1 MKRTGTR
8 GVIKASGLGL
18 FLMSMLGVVVGGGCS
33 ASKVEGTDSSTHWV
47 ACQTDDDC
55 AKAGIA
61 GPCRD
66 GRCVPPTSALPDASG
81 SGGDTTVGSAG
92 TGGTSSVTGGAG
104 GATATPSAGGVAN
117 TGGTVTAGGSRA
129 TAGADAGPAT
139 GRDGSVPRDAAAAE
153 GGAREG
159 GVPASL
165 AACVQD
171 SDCALANAMCCG
183 VCGEPSRADKVAVN
197 TVHVQDWYRT
207 VCGDGACPP
216 CVPLDGPYDALCDHG
231 RCVVAQLPEVKV
243 CLRDQDCAVRAK
255 VCCACGTL
263 GRNQIVAVNPSFDYP
278 DCRAVDCAPCPSG
291 VHYPDGVEAR
301 CFPSGYCMLE

>member
-1 MKRTGTR
+1 MKPTGTR
-8 GVIKASGLGL
+8 GVIRASGL
-18 FLMSMLGVVVGGGCS
+18 FLMSVLGVVVGGGCS
-33 ASKVEGTDSSTHWV
+33 ASKAEGTDSSTHWV
-47 ACQTDDDC
+47 ACNTNDDC

-66 GRCVPPTSALPDASG
+66 GRCVPS
-81 SGGDTTVGSAG
+81 
-92 TGGTSSVTGGAG
+92 
-104 GATATPSAGGVAN
+104 ATATPSAGGATN

-129 TAGADAGPAT
+129 TAGADAGPST
-139 GRDGSVPRDAAAAE
+139 GRDGSVPRDAAAE

-159 GVPASL
+159 GGPASL

-171 SDCALANAMCCG
+171 SDCALANATCCG
-183 VCGEPSRADKVAVN
+183 VCGEPGRADKVAVN

-216 CVPLDGPYDALCDHG
+216 CVPLDGPYDGICDHG
-231 RCVVAQLPEVKV
+231 RCIVAQLAEVKV
-243 CLRDQDCAVRAK
+243 CLRDQDCAARAK

-291 VHYPDGVEAR
+291 VHYPDGIEAR
-301 CFPSGYCMLE
+301 CFTGYCMLE